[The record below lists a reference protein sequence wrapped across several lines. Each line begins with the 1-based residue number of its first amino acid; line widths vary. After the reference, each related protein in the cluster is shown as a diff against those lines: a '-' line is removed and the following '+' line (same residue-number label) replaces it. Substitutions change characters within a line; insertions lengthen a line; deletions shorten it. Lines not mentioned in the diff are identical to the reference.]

1 MWQVERLGW
10 KRELIATVNARLAAE
25 PVAPPAW
32 GSWSD
37 DGAYTRVT
45 VRGVFLHDRETAVQ
59 AVTEQGPGWWII
71 TPMRTDRGVVLVNR
85 GYAPTAMK
93 TASNRTEGQQAGE
106 VSVTGLLRASEP
118 GGGFLRANAPADGRW
133 YSRDVSAIA
142 RAQRLGPVAPYFI
155 DADATPNA
163 GGYPVGGLTV
173 VAFRDSHLIYALTWF
188 ALAGLSLGGAVLVWR
203 TGRRR

>member
-1 MWQVERLGW
+1 M
-10 KRELIATVNARLAAE
+10 NARLAAE
-25 PVAPPAW
+25 PVAPPAA
-32 GSWSD
+32 D
-37 DGAYTRVT
+37 DWTPEAAYTRVT

-71 TPMRTDRGVVLVNR
+71 TPLRTDRGVVLINR
-85 GYAPTAMK
+85 GYAPSEMK
-93 TASNRTEGQQAGE
+93 TASNRTEGQPAGE

-133 YSRDVSAIA
+133 YSRDVEAIA

-203 TGRRR
+203 TGRQR